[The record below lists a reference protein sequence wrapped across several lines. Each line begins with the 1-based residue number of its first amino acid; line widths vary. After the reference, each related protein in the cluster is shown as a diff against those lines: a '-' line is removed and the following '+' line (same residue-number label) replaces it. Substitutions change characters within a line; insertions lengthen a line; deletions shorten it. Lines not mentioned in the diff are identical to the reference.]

1 MKRGAKR
8 FANLPYLLVMV
19 FAGLSIWLSLEL
31 KKSRL
36 QNNQRGKYT
45 IENHG
50 NGIGELKLQISVLRQ
65 LLEFNFSAKPELLP
79 QNLKYLASSKGKKT
93 VMYLKREGCNACNIG
108 VVGWALR
115 TLLPNENFFV
125 FAHTENEFFLQSTS
139 GNDNI
144 ASHERVILT
153 TNQLYPHPPRGN
165 AHDAE
170 LLLLDHQNRIT
181 GIIPL
186 EYRKLKGCL
195 MGWLMG

>member
-1 MKRGAKR
+1 MTSVAKR
-8 FANLPYLLVMV
+8 FANLPYFLVLV
-19 FAGLSIWLSLEL
+19 FAGLSIWLSLQL
-31 KKSRL
+31 KESRR
-36 QNNQRGKYT
+36 QNSQRDKNA

-50 NGIGELKLQISVLRQ
+50 IGIDELKLQISVLRQ

-79 QNLKYLASSKGKKT
+79 ENLKHFASSKDKKI

-115 TLLPNENFFV
+115 SLLQKDNFFV

-139 GNDNI
+139 GNDDI
-144 ASHERVILT
+144 AKHERVILT

-170 LLLLDHQNRIT
+170 LLFLDHQNRVT

-186 EYRKLKGCL
+186 EYLKIEGL
-195 MGWLMG
+195 VDVLIN